1 MPNLHPVTVKVS
13 DAGAIKCTEKGGH
26 VRGARSDQIEW
37 VGRNVEF
44 TLIFEYFPSGAH
56 AWPFTIPEPPS
67 AFWPRANFTGTLK
80 DEGIPKYYKY
90 TVRVAGYEDLDP
102 IVIVDK

>member
-1 MPNLHPVTVKVS
+1 MSKLHPVTVEISTK
-13 DAGAIKCTEKGGH
+13 GAIICKDKGGH
-26 VRGARSDQIEW
+26 VQAARSDQIEW
-37 VGRNVEF
+37 VGKNVEF

-56 AWPFTIPEPPS
+56 AWPFTVPEGS
-67 AFWPRANFTGTLK
+67 VTWPRGTFTGTLK

-90 TVRVAGYEDLDP
+90 IVRVAGYEDLDP